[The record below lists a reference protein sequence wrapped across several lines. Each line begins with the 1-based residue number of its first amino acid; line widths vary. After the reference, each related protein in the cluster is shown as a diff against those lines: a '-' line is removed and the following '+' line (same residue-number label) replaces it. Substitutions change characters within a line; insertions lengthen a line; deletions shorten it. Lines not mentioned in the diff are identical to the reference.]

1 MPNRFSKNIAV
12 ITHFN
17 NKVANLVIKKFF
29 EKNIKIKN
37 VILVGNKEKESVS
50 KNYFNYIN
58 SHKGIQLIDLEKNY
72 INFYIVKKINSNYTR
87 NLIKNL
93 KINILL
99 NYSGIIKSKILN
111 IPNLK
116 ILNSHPG
123 ILPNYRGSMCPEW
136 TVIKREKIVGATCHI
151 VTKNIDTGPI
161 IYSQKLK
168 YPYPRNYNLFRK
180 KVYDLEA
187 EVLIKGVSQ
196 ILKNKKKF
204 KIQKKNQGNFYKPM
218 SKKLLNK
225 VKIILKNR
233 SFKH

>member
-1 MPNRFSKNIAV
+1 MYNQLLEVNYLNLFKKKLLSKCLTV
-12 ITHFN
+12 F
-17 NKVANLVIKKFF
+17 LLLFF
-29 EKNIKIKN
+29 
-37 VILVGNKEKESVS
+37 VS
-50 KNYFNYIN
+50 
-58 SHKGIQLIDLEKNY
+58 G
-72 INFYIVKKINSNYTR
+72 
-87 NLIKNL
+87 
-93 KINILL
+93 
-99 NYSGIIKSKILN
+99 
-111 IPNLK
+111 
-116 ILNSHPG
+116 
-123 ILPNYRGSMCPEW
+123 C
-136 TVIKREKIVGATCHI
+136 CHI